1 MAINGA
7 GRGSGSTQAVPIA
20 QWVKATGQWLR
31 SFGRSKRGMIGLVL
45 LVLLVL
51 IAIATPVIAPYD
63 PIESEIN
70 VQLEGPSLSHPMGTD
85 ELGRDVLSRVIYGA
99 RISIYVGIVAA
110 GIAAV
115 VGGLIGLFV
124 GYTGGLIDSI
134 VMRIMDSIMSFPSL
148 VLAIAI
154 STFLGRGLTSPLIA
168 IGIVSIPL
176 FARLSRGQA
185 LSVKENDYVLAAR
198 GLGASGWRIMLRHIM
213 PNVAAP
219 VIVQTSLAAGF
230 AIITESSLSF
240 LGLGA
245 GPPTATWGS
254 MIRTGYNFLETAP
267 WLVAFPGT
275 ALFIAVISFNLT
287 GDGLREVMDPF
298 LRSRR

>member
-1 MAINGA
+1 
-7 GRGSGSTQAVPIA
+7 
-20 QWVKATGQWLR
+20 
-31 SFGRSKRGMIGLVL
+31 
-45 LVLLVL
+45 
-51 IAIATPVIAPYD
+51 
-63 PIESEIN
+63 
-70 VQLEGPSLSHPMGTD
+70 MGTD

-219 VIVQTSLAAGF
+219 VIVQTSLGGLRHHYRIEPKLPRLGCWSANGYMGIHDPDRLQLLGDCAM
-230 AIITESSLSF
+230 ACSLSWNGTF
-240 LGLGA
+240 H
-245 GPPTATWGS
+245 
-254 MIRTGYNFLETAP
+254 RCD
-267 WLVAFPGT
+267 LV
-275 ALFIAVISFNLT
+275 
-287 GDGLREVMDPF
+287 
-298 LRSRR
+298 